1 MRSMTGYGRAEVVHA
16 GRKFSVELNSVNRK
30 QSDIV
35 INLPRDLAELESRI
49 RQTINE
55 NISRGRTNATIALHS
70 SPNGARNLALD
81 TELARSYHEAMRAL
95 QKELNAP
102 GEITIS
108 TILQAPGVMRFPE
121 QALNAEE
128 AWPAIDRALRGA
140 LSDLIKMRE
149 REGKHLAKDLIHR
162 LKAIR
167 RKLKEIHAFHP
178 DVVKRYRAVLLD
190 RIQKAGL
197 PIASDD
203 ERLLKE
209 ISFFADRAD
218 VSEELTRLESHL
230 AQFAHHLRSKE
241 PVGRTLEFITQEIF
255 RELNTLGA
263 KANDAA
269 ISQRV
274 IGCKAELE
282 KIREQVQNLDEPI
295 VRQALADIFIMP
307 PDVEELR
314 RRLAKR
320 GTETAPQIE
329 SRLATAMREME
340 LWRDYRYTIVS
351 GSVEEDLGNVRNI
364 MSAET
369 FLSRRLTPN

>member
-1 MRSMTGYGRAEVVHA
+1 MTGYGRGETDHA
-16 GRKFSVELNSVNRK
+16 GTKFTVELNSVNRK
-30 QSDIV
+30 QSDV
-35 INLPRDLAELESRI
+35 VVNLPRDLVELEPRI

-55 NISRGRTNATIALHS
+55 NISRGRTSATVSLHS
-70 SPNGARNLALD
+70 GANGARKLALN

-102 GEITIS
+102 GEITIA

-121 QALNAEE
+121 EALDPEDT
-128 AWPAIDRALRGA
+128 WPAVEGALRAA
-140 LSDLIKMRE
+140 LADLIKMRE

-167 RKLKEIHAFHP
+167 KKLKEVRTLHP
-178 DVVKRYRAVLLD
+178 DVVKRYRTTLLD

-197 PIASDD
+197 PLANED
-203 ERLLKE
+203 ERVLKE
-209 ISFFADRAD
+209 ITFFADRAD
-218 VSEELTRLESHL
+218 VSEELTRLDSHL

-263 KANDAA
+263 KANDAP

-282 KIREQVQNLDEPI
+282 KIREQVQNLE
-295 VRQALADIFIMP
+295 
-307 PDVEELR
+307 
-314 RRLAKR
+314 
-320 GTETAPQIE
+320 
-329 SRLATAMREME
+329 
-340 LWRDYRYTIVS
+340 
-351 GSVEEDLGNVRNI
+351 
-364 MSAET
+364 
-369 FLSRRLTPN
+369 

>member
-1 MRSMTGYGRAEVVHA
+1 MRSMTGYGRAEADHA
-16 GRKFSVELNSVNRK
+16 GTKFSVELNSVNRK
-30 QSDIV
+30 QSDIAV
-35 INLPRDLAELESRI
+35 NLPRDLAELEPRI
-49 RQTINE
+49 RQTITE
-55 NISRGRTNATIALHS
+55 HISRGRTNANITFHSIA
-70 SPNGARNLALD
+70 NDARHLALD
-81 TELARSYHEAMRAL
+81 TELARSYHEAMRGL

-121 QALNAEE
+121 QVVNAEE
-128 AWPAIDRALRGA
+128 AWPAIDRALRAA
-140 LSDLIKMRE
+140 LADLIKMRE
-149 REGKHLAKDLIHR
+149 REGKHLAKDLIRR

-167 RKLKEIHAFHP
+167 RKLKEIRALHP
-178 DVVKRYRAVLLD
+178 EVIKRYRAALLD

-197 PIASDD
+197 PIAGED

-263 KANDAA
+263 KANDAV

-274 IGCKAELE
+274 IACKAELE
-282 KIREQVQNLDEPI
+282 KIREQIQNLE
-295 VRQALADIFIMP
+295 
-307 PDVEELR
+307 
-314 RRLAKR
+314 
-320 GTETAPQIE
+320 
-329 SRLATAMREME
+329 
-340 LWRDYRYTIVS
+340 
-351 GSVEEDLGNVRNI
+351 
-364 MSAET
+364 
-369 FLSRRLTPN
+369 

>member
-1 MRSMTGYGRAEVVHA
+1 MTGYGRAEVVHA

-30 QSDIV
+30 QSDVV
-35 INLPRDLAELESRI
+35 INLPRDLGELEPRI

-55 NISRGRTNATIALHS
+55 KISRGRTNATIALHS

-178 DVVKRYRAVLLD
+178 DVVKRYRAVLVD

-241 PVGRTLEFITQEIF
+241 PVGRTLEFITQEMF

-274 IGCKAELE
+274 IACKAELE
-282 KIREQVQNLDEPI
+282 KIREQSQNLE
-295 VRQALADIFIMP
+295 
-307 PDVEELR
+307 
-314 RRLAKR
+314 
-320 GTETAPQIE
+320 
-329 SRLATAMREME
+329 
-340 LWRDYRYTIVS
+340 
-351 GSVEEDLGNVRNI
+351 
-364 MSAET
+364 
-369 FLSRRLTPN
+369 

>member
-1 MRSMTGYGRAEVVHA
+1 MTGYGRGETDHE
-16 GRKFSVELNSVNRK
+16 GTKFTVELNSVNRK
-30 QSDIV
+30 QSDV
-35 INLPRDLAELESRI
+35 VVNLPRDLVELEPRI

-55 NISRGRTNATIALHS
+55 NISRGRTNATVSLHS
-70 SPNGARNLALD
+70 GENGARKLALN

-102 GEITIS
+102 GEITIA

-121 QALNAEE
+121 EALNPEDT
-128 AWPAIDRALRGA
+128 WPAVERALRSA
-140 LSDLIKMRE
+140 LADLVKMRE

-167 RKLKEIHAFHP
+167 KKLKEVRTLHP
-178 DVVKRYRAVLLD
+178 EVVKRYRATLLD
-190 RIQKAGL
+190 RLQKAGL
-197 PIASDD
+197 PLANED
-203 ERLLKE
+203 ERVLKE
-209 ISFFADRAD
+209 VTFFADRAD

-263 KANDAA
+263 KANDAP

-282 KIREQVQNLDEPI
+282 KIREQVQNLE
-295 VRQALADIFIMP
+295 
-307 PDVEELR
+307 
-314 RRLAKR
+314 
-320 GTETAPQIE
+320 
-329 SRLATAMREME
+329 
-340 LWRDYRYTIVS
+340 
-351 GSVEEDLGNVRNI
+351 
-364 MSAET
+364 
-369 FLSRRLTPN
+369 